1 VRGQSGWLD
10 IAKGLVEQM
19 MKPLSNMQTIFEPA
33 GEVRVCRECDV
44 LVVGGGP
51 AGFAAA
57 IAAARNGARTV
68 LVERYGHLGGMVSG
82 GLVIIIM
89 PMSDGTGEQQIAG
102 ICQEIIDRLDSMGA
116 AIHPRK
122 EELGSSDNKL
132 ISHWRRYAFGVVDG
146 RIRMS
151 ATLDPEALKCV
162 LNDMVEE
169 AGVKLYLHSWAAGA
183 IVERNEVKGVIFES
197 KSGRQAVL
205 GKVTVDATGDGDI
218 FALAGAQFDDR
229 MDSERRSSHLAL
241 TFRIGNIDSAKYYAF
256 RESEPEKYSRLMR
269 ELAGLGGFTM
279 FIKTTR
285 EDTIWVN
292 NSIPGLNPLNVADL
306 TWLEV
311 NGRRKMRIT
320 QQFLKE
326 QVPGFENC
334 FVMDT
339 ASQIGVR
346 SSRRLIGEHIL
357 TEQEIFSGTVF
368 PDTIAVCPDFRH
380 TVSREHPHWHV
391 PYRSL
396 VPLSVDGLLAAGRC
410 YSSDLTANDLLAP
423 IQFCAAM
430 GQAAGTA
437 AALAVRGNITPR
449 QVDYRTLQSCLRK
462 DGVPLPNMM
471 T

>member
-1 VRGQSGWLD
+1 
-10 IAKGLVEQM
+10 
-19 MKPLSNMQTIFEPA
+19 
-33 GEVRVCRECDV
+33 
-44 LVVGGGP
+44 
-51 AGFAAA
+51 
-57 IAAARNGARTV
+57 
-68 LVERYGHLGGMVSG
+68 
-82 GLVIIIM
+82 
-89 PMSDGTGEQQIAG
+89 
-102 ICQEIIDRLDSMGA
+102 
-116 AIHPRK
+116 
-122 EELGSSDNKL
+122 
-132 ISHWRRYAFGVVDG
+132 VDG